1 MRDIERLMS
10 LVQFQMNP
18 VYTLKEISDT
28 RNINKR
34 SSESQSVDHLSY
46 NLTLVCLSGGVSV
59 NDSEYE
65 DDNEITIPS
74 QQITN
79 VHLSAVYRNM
89 VKSLTDFT

>member
-1 MRDIERLMS
+1 M
-10 LVQFQMNP
+10 
-18 VYTLKEISDT
+18 KEISDT

-79 VHLSAVYRNM
+79 QAHLSAVYRNM